1 MKLSKKMSYVF
12 ISIIVFIFTAG
23 LNAAPKK
30 EVKEDPSKQVL
41 ARIGERTITL
51 SDFEHQTRSLNMKRG
66 QKMDIQEKN
75 RILNIMIETS
85 LFAMEAKAKGLD
97 LDADVRKV
105 IEQSL
110 DRILANVY
118 FRKVVIK
125 EMTVTKKEIEKYYKT
140 NLKAF
145 EQPEMVRASHILLRV
160 GPRDRA
166 ENIIKTE
173 KLAKDIKTKLDAG
186 EDFIALAKK
195 YSQDTGTRK
204 KGGDLGFFTRT
215 GKVAQISDVAFSLK
229 PGEVSDPIR
238 TSVGYH
244 ILRVEEKKPKH
255 AQPFDKVRG
264 KIRTG
269 LLQEKRVELAKEA
282 RKRLEKRYKV
292 VIHSELLLSGE

>member
-1 MKLSKKMSYVF
+1 MKLSKRMLYVF
-12 ISIIVFIFTAG
+12 MPIIVVVFTAG
-23 LNAAPKK
+23 LNAAPKE
-30 EVKEDPSKQVL
+30 EVKEGPSKQVL
-41 ARIGERTITL
+41 ARIGDRTITL
-51 SDFEHQTRSLNMKRG
+51 SDFEQQTRSLKRS
-66 QKMDIQEKN
+66 QKMDIQEKD
-75 RILNIMIETS
+75 RILNIMVETS

-97 LDADVRKV
+97 RDADVRKV
-105 IEQSL
+105 IEQTL

-125 EMTVTKKEIEKYYKT
+125 EMTVTNKEIEKYYKT

-145 EQPEMVRASHILLRV
+145 EQPEMVRANHILLRV
-160 GPRDRA
+160 GPRDSA
-166 ENIIKTE
+166 EKIIKTE
-173 KLAKDIKTKLDAG
+173 KLAKNIKKKLDAG
-186 EDFIALAKK
+186 EDFIALVKK

-229 PGEVSDPIR
+229 PGEVSDPVR

-244 ILRVEEKKPKH
+244 IIRVEEKKPKH

-282 RKRLEKRYKV
+282 RNRLEKKYKV
-292 VIHSELLLSGE
+292 IINSELLSSGE